1 MLQKF
6 VNLFIVVTFLS
17 SCSFRISAPKHNVN
31 IAKNVSFKLL
41 DLHILNQNIN
51 LQQQLQSYYKGQ
63 RYSINLITQISPN
76 KMTVAG
82 LIPIGARIFTMEYD
96 NKKID
101 VSISKMVPIDQK
113 INRDR
118 LAEYL
123 LADMQLVY
131 FPIDSIRQNIGGN
144 VIISDPQNDNLKRV
158 FSKNNVPFIEITY
171 SKDDH
176 WQSKIHFKHLERKY
190 EYTIENLQQ

>member
-6 VNLFIVVTFLS
+6 VNIFIVATFLS
-17 SCSFRISAPKHNVN
+17 SCSFHISAPKHSVN

-41 DLHILNQNIN
+41 DLHILNQNIS
-51 LQQQLQSYYKGQ
+51 LQQHLQSSYKGQ
-63 RYSINLITQISPN
+63 KYSINLITQISPN

-82 LIPIGARIFTMEYD
+82 LMPIGARIFTMGYD

-101 VSISKMVPIDQK
+101 LYISKLIPIDQK
-113 INRDR
+113 INRNN
-118 LAEYL
+118 LAEYV

-131 FPIDSIRQNIGGN
+131 FPVDIIRQNITGD
-144 VIISDPQNDNLKRV
+144 VIISNPQNDNLKRV

-171 SKDDH
+171 SQENP
-176 WQSKIHFKHLERKY
+176 WQSKIHFQHLERKY